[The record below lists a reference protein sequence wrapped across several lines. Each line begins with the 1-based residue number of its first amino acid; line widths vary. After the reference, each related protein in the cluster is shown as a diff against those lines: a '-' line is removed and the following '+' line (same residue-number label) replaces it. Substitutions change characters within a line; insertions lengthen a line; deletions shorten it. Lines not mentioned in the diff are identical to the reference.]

1 MEKSISLITH
11 IHDRSVFYFG
21 TGTSIKC
28 SNVKLVLC
36 VQTSLL
42 SEMMRSSGAD
52 PGGKIGKN
60 MIFGRKIVI
69 FHTKYPKN
77 VPASLR
83 SAQFFKMRPP

>member
-69 FHTKYPKN
+69 FTRNTPKIF
-77 VPASLR
+77 PLP
-83 SAQFFKMRPP
+83 SARRNFLKCGPP